1 MSECLRC
8 SQLGNSGPFCHQS
21 LVQKAQQFLDLFAQ
35 ECSEPTYDF
44 YTRLY
49 QVCIEIERT
58 GTYTH
63 TTQELAF
70 GARVAWRNASRCI
83 GRLHW
88 SSLHVIDQ
96 RMASTVDDIFHA
108 LVTHIEQATNGGK
121 IRSMATIFA
130 PQEPRAR
137 GIHIWN
143 TQLIRYA
150 GYVQDD
156 GSVLG
161 DPEQGA
167 FTQIV
172 EHLGW
177 KPQGDQR
184 TAFDVLPLVIQTSG
198 HDPCLF
204 ELPQTS
210 VLEVPLS
217 HPEHIW
223 FATLGL
229 KWHALPVISNM
240 RLEIGGLSYP
250 VAFNGWYMGTEI
262 GRNLGDQ
269 HRYNLL
275 PTIAQKLGCN
285 TQTTRTLWMDQALV
299 VLNQAILYSFQKQ
312 GVTIV
317 DHHRASTQFVSFL
330 HQEQKCGREVPCDW
344 GWLVPPLSASLSP
357 LFYLELSNKHLMPNF
372 LPHHSLD
379 PIELFVNTRA
389 TS

>member
-1 MSECLRC
+1 MILR
-8 SQLGNSGPFCHQS
+8 LKKTES
-21 LVQKAQQFLDLFAQ
+21 LNLVRKAQQFLALFAR
-35 ECSEPTYDF
+35 ECTEPTYGLT
-44 YTRLY
+44 TRVH
-49 QVCIEIERT
+49 QVRTEIERT

-63 TTQELAF
+63 TIEELTF
-70 GARVAWRNASRCI
+70 GARVAWRNTSRCI

-88 SSLHVIDQ
+88 SSLNVVDQ
-96 RMASTVDDIFHA
+96 RTVSTVEDIFHA
-108 LVTHIEQATNGGK
+108 LVTHIEQASNEGK
-121 IRSMATIFA
+121 IRSTITVFA
-130 PQEPRAR
+130 PQRPGHR

-150 GYVQDD
+150 GYVQGD
-156 GSVLG
+156 GSILG
-161 DPEQGA
+161 DPEQKT
-167 FTQIV
+167 FTEMV
-172 EHLGW
+172 ERFGW
-177 KPQGDQR
+177 KPPGNQR
-184 TAFDVLPLVIQTSG
+184 TAFDVLPLLMQMPG

-204 ELPQTS
+204 ELPRTS

-223 FATLGL
+223 FAMLGL

-240 RLEIGGLSYP
+240 CLEIGGLSYP

-275 PTIAQKLGCN
+275 PTLAEKLGCN

-299 VLNQAILYSFQKQ
+299 VLNQAIIHSFQKH

-330 HQEQKCGREVPCDW
+330 HKERQFGREVACDW

-357 LFYLELSNKHLMPNF
+357 LFYLELSNKELT
-372 LPHHSLD
+372 PHFSPHTSLD
-379 PIELFVNTRA
+379 PIELLMNTQA
-389 TS
+389 TP